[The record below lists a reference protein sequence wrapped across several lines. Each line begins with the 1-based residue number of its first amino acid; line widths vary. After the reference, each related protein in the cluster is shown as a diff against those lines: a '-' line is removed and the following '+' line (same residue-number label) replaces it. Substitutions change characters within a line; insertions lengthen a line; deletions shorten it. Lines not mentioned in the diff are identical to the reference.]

1 MNKPLLEEI
10 GAPAMLEQT
19 AEECCELGKACLK
32 LARIMRDENKAY
44 ISYVD
49 ALDNLTEEIADVK
62 LCIENISGP
71 ADEVERGKAIVD
83 EKKIWKEYTRKVQ
96 RMIDRLYALHANK
109 EV

>member
-1 MNKPLLEEI
+1 
-10 GAPAMLEQT
+10 
-19 AEECCELGKACLK
+19 
-32 LARIMRDENKAY
+32 MRDENKAY

-83 EKKIWKEYTRKVQ
+83 EKKIRKEYTRKVQ
-96 RMIDRLYALHANK
+96 RMIDRLYELHK